1 MEWRV
6 IPEYQ
11 AYEISES
18 GTVRKADSKY
28 PLGKS
33 GRRYGLWDG
42 RQRRFFYPFELVG
55 MAFGPREGGSESKPI
70 EAPRPALPPL
80 AMPVPAVP
88 DDDRCAAFERE
99 NRELREMVAELEA
112 ELQVYRVAI

>member
-1 MEWRV
+1 MEWRT
-6 IPEYQ
+6 IPGYP

-42 RQRRFFYPFELVG
+42 KQRAFFYPFELAE
-55 MAFGPREGGSESKPI
+55 MAFGPRENGPESKPT
-70 EAPRPALPPL
+70 ETPGPALTPL
-80 AMPVPAVP
+80 AMPVPAMP
-88 DDDRCAAFERE
+88 NDGRIMKLERE
-99 NRELREMVAELEA
+99 NRELRAVVAELEA